1 MSRIP
6 NSKTRDQNQ
15 VADHGYDVRVRHLN
29 QSELADRWNLSPRTL
44 ERWRWLGEGPRF
56 LKLGGRVLYRLEDVE
71 AFEST
76 NTVGKSGQ
84 GGPDSA
90 NYSREALR

>member
-1 MSRIP
+1 MTV
-6 NSKTRDQNQ
+6 K
-15 VADHGYDVRVRHLN
+15 HLN
-29 QSELADRWNLSPRTL
+29 QAELSARWNLSPRTL

-76 NTVGKSGQ
+76 SAVGTSGQ
-84 GGPDSA
+84 TPAQRPDLRHALGPSA
-90 NYSREALR
+90 RNCGSSAARTA